1 MNLHMDDITRDIR
14 EPSTLK
20 QALKSPQRAFWIKAM
35 KEEEDSLR
43 SHRTWSEDIYS
54 IPDGRKSVGTK
65 WIFKLKHDEFG
76 KIVRYKARLV
86 AKGFS
91 QIEGQDYTKG
101 FSQIEG
107 QDYTDTFAPVMQ
119 STTLR
124 SLLSLAASENYELH
138 QIDVKT
144 AFLYG
149 DLDEDIYIKLP
160 DGTIR
165 KLQKAMYGLKQA
177 SRQFYKRFNASL
189 IKFGLTRCA
198 TDPCCYFR
206 NINGQKNV
214 CHYSRGRRHYYW

>member
-1 MNLHMDDITRDIR
+1 
-14 EPSTLK
+14 
-20 QALKSPQRAFWIKAM
+20 M

-65 WIFKLKHDEFG
+65 WIFKLKHNELG
-76 KIVRYKARLV
+76 RIVRYKARLV

-91 QIEGQDYTKG
+91 QV
-101 FSQIEG
+101 EG

-189 IKFGLTRCA
+189 TKFGLTRCD

-206 NINGQKNV
+206 NVNDQQMYVIIHVDDAVIIGDDIHRIEALKAALREEYV
-214 CHYSRGRRHYYW
+214 IEDMGEVKYCGTISKGRV